1 MNNKKEVAKRI
12 LKNMLQDMTIQD
24 LLDYYNKRDTNL
36 SEVMTNACSDYNVT
50 KINCRE
56 LIEYFREVEL

>member
-36 SEVMTNACSDYNVT
+36 SEVMINACSDYNIN